1 MTLADVAHWAGVSLA
16 TASRALHGAG
26 GRTVRPDLRA
36 RVLAAA
42 AELDYSPN
50 ANAQAVV
57 RGTTSTVG
65 LIVQD
70 LGDPTGAAI
79 AAGVMDAASRRDL
92 IVTVAATGFDPALQI
107 RHVEALRR
115 QRARAIILAGAR
127 FADPETAGRLA
138 DELRGYAVGGGGL
151 AVIGRPG
158 LPAPTVATDDA
169 GGARRLAIALCDL
182 GYRRFVVLTGPEDLL
197 TAEDRVDGFLAG
209 LAAAGI
215 IVPDEDL
222 LSAAVTRDG
231 GYAAMSEL
239 LDREEFGTASS
250 ATAVPLVFAVS
261 DTMAIGAMV
270 AARDRDLQIGT
281 DVAVAGFGDTLAL
294 RDIRPGLSTVR
305 LPLIDLGRW
314 AVELALTGDAGE
326 HGRVGQGDTT
336 GAGGPPG
343 VDGPPVVATG
353 SDVVLRDST
362 PPLRS

>member
-1 MTLADVAHWAGVSLA
+1 MAEQVTLADVAHWAGVSLA

-50 ANAQAVV
+50 ANAQAIV

-79 AAGVMDAASRRDL
+79 AAGVMDAAGQRDL
-92 IVTVAATGFDPALQI
+92 IVTVAATGFDPTLQI

-115 QRARAIILAGAR
+115 QRARGIVLAGAR
-127 FADPETAGRLA
+127 FADPETTSRLA

-151 AVIGRPG
+151 AVVGRPG

-169 GGARRLAIALCDL
+169 GGARRLAVALCDL
-182 GYRRFVVLTGPEDLL
+182 GYRRFVVLAGPEDLL
-197 TAEDRVDGFLAG
+197 TAQDRVDGFLAG
-209 LAAAGI
+209 LAAAGVT
-215 IVPDEDL
+215 VPDEDL

-239 LDREEFGTASS
+239 LDREDRGTGTLEPTS
-250 ATAVPLVFAVS
+250 AIPLVFAVS
-261 DTMAIGAMV
+261 DTMAIGALA
-270 AARDRDLQIGT
+270 AARDRDLRIGT
-281 DVAVAGFGDTLAL
+281 DVAVAGFGDTPAL

-305 LPLIDLGRW
+305 LPLVDLGRW
-314 AVELALTGDAGE
+314 AVELALTGQAGAS
-326 HGRVGQGDTT
+326 GT
-336 GAGGPPG
+336 AGPATDP
-343 VDGPPVVATG
+343 DGPPVVVTG

-362 PPLRS
+362 PPLRP

>member
-1 MTLADVAHWAGVSLA
+1 MAEQVTLADVAHWAGVSLA

-79 AAGVMDAASRRDL
+79 AAGVMEAAGRRDL

-127 FADPETAGRLA
+127 FTDPETADRLA

-151 AVIGRPG
+151 AVVGRPG

-169 GGARRLAIALCDL
+169 GGARRLGVALCDL
-182 GYRRFVVLTGPEDLL
+182 GYRRFVVLTGPEHLL
-197 TAEDRVDGFLAG
+197 TAEDRVEGFLAG
-209 LAAAGI
+209 LVTAGVT
-215 IVPDEDL
+215 VPDENL

-239 LDREEFGTASS
+239 LEREDLGAHDDPRD
-250 ATAVPLVFAVS
+250 VPLVFAVS
-261 DTMAIGAMV
+261 DPMAIGAMA
-270 AARDRDLQIGT
+270 AARDRDLRIGI
-281 DVAVAGFGDTLAL
+281 DVAVAGFGDTPAL

-305 LPLIDLGRW
+305 LPLVDLGRW
-314 AVELALTGDAGE
+314 AVELALDSGPRDAP
-326 HGRVGQGDTT
+326 
-336 GAGGPPG
+336 GATRG
-343 VDGPPVVATG
+343 DGPAILTTG

-362 PPLRS
+362 PQLRS